1 MNGYM
6 TNDDGDYIFE
16 AWDPNNEDGPFT
28 EGQICTM
35 VGGYQTLMAK
45 AEAYF
50 WQRYRVDPEW
60 QGHFRYE
67 PSIKITIDYATVEV
81 EGEAA
86 ACGRG
91 CCGTDSYTY
100 TFPLSYLWLDQ
111 TAILADINV
120 KAEAKA
126 KAEAD
131 AKAQRE
137 ADDKKRQEANER
149 KRLVELAAKYPD
161 AIKP

>member
-6 TNDDGDYIFE
+6 TNDDGDPIFE
-16 AWDPNNEDGPFT
+16 AWDPNNDDGPFT

-50 WQRYRVDPEW
+50 WQRYRADPEW
-60 QGHFRYE
+60 QDHFRHE
-67 PSIKITIDYATVEV
+67 PDIKITIDGYDVEV

-91 CCGTDSYTY
+91 CCGTDSHTFS
-100 TFPLSYLWLDQ
+100 FPLSYLWLDQ
-111 TAILADINV
+111 TTILADM
-120 KAEAKA
+120 KAKADAKA

-131 AKAQRE
+131 AKVKRE
-137 ADDKKRQEANER
+137 AEAKKRQEADER
-149 KRLVELAAKYPD
+149 KRLIELVAKYPD